1 MNNTTGLKAFF
12 KYAKGHEI
20 VAKCLDHE
28 KSQVMTQAL
37 KVSNHSNM

>member
-20 VAKCLDHE
+20 VAECLDHE
-28 KSQVMTQAL
+28 KSQVMIQAL
-37 KVSNHSNM
+37 KVSI